1 MWQTSQ
7 DRHRMSN
14 VVLQVL
20 SVWPGGVLV
29 RALDLRLRRSL
40 VRLPV
45 LRFQVTTL
53 GKLFTHT
60 RVPLSRSSIIWYRS
74 RSGDV
79 LWPGRSGVALAMR
92 HRLPVVYPL
101 TSSTTRKGDERPA
114 YTPRGTLYF
123 FSLVL
128 TTTSPVYHTARTS
141 TSVDNVL
148 RRATYR
154 CRILKSRVW
163 DKIPE
168 KGTPIS
174 AILKFSYN
182 SVWDRSKETP
192 VCQTLAW
199 TVQPSV
205 QSWEN

>member
-45 LRFQVTTL
+45 LRFQITTL
-53 GKLFTHT
+53 GKLFTH
-60 RVPLSRSSIIWYRS
+60 VPLSRSSIIWYRS

-92 HRLPVVYPL
+92 HRLQWFIHLPAQRLEREMSIPPTPPVGY
-101 TSSTTRKGDERPA
+101 
-114 YTPRGTLYF
+114 GTLYF

-128 TTTSPVYHTARTS
+128 TTTVASLSHCTHVHLCWQRVATS
-141 TSVDNVL
+141 DLPLQNSEIESLGQNSRERYPYFSD
-148 RRATYR
+148 TYIFLQQ
-154 CRILKSRVW
+154 CM
-163 DKIPE
+163 
-168 KGTPIS
+168 G
-174 AILKFSYN
+174 
-182 SVWDRSKETP
+182 
-192 VCQTLAW
+192 
-199 TVQPSV
+199 
-205 QSWEN
+205 